1 MKIIVLHGDNI
12 EKIYERLQ
20 KFIKEAKKRGWDI
33 ARISPSANL
42 SLPEI
47 LTGESLFNSESLY
60 IWENFSKL
68 RRRELEW
75 LKKKSSRVEGTLVI
89 YNQGFIHKS
98 TLNSL
103 PAHKKIE
110 EHTLPKLIWKF
121 LDSFYPKNTKN
132 CLKLLRQVVKHD
144 PEEFV
149 FALLARHLRD
159 LYWVKADADGLPYP
173 SWRVSKLK
181 SQAEKFA
188 NGQLR
193 EIISELADEDI
204 KAKTS
209 KINIADSL
217 DFLVVT
223 HLE

>member
-1 MKIIVLHGDNI
+1 MNILVLHGGHTVQSYNRLRQII
-12 EKIYERLQ
+12 EQSKN
-20 KFIKEAKKRGWDI
+20 RGWQI
-33 ARISPSANL
+33 ERISDGEPL
-42 SLPEI
+42 SLPEM
-47 LTGESLFNSESLY
+47 LTATSLFNDKTLY
-60 IWENFSKL
+60 IVDSAYRLKSS
-68 RRRELEW
+68 ELKW
-75 LKKKSSRVEGTLVI
+75 LKKNGQKIDAYLVI
-89 YNQGFIHKS
+89 YSQNTI
-98 TLNSL
+98 TRNILNSL
-103 PAHKKIE
+103 PKGYKIE
-110 EHTLPKLIWKF
+110 EFKLPKLIWKF

-132 CLKLLRQVVKHD
+132 CLKLLHQVTKQD

-173 SWRVSKLK
+173 SWRISKLK
-181 SQAEKFA
+181 SQSQKFA

-209 KINIADSL
+209 KINISDSL
-217 DFLVVT
+217 DFLIVT